1 MKTDRVLTMDECL
14 NEWGMVSTRVES
26 AGCDARHIPIAEE
39 KDVDFKRN
47 ARSCNC
53 DRWGHP
59 CPNCV
64 EPKIQPR
71 LELSASSAKQLK
83 IKWNT

>member
-14 NEWGMVSTRVES
+14 NEWGMVPTRVEPV
-26 AGCDARHIPIAEE
+26 GCDARHIPIAEE

-59 CPNCV
+59 CAGCLDRKKTN
-64 EPKIQPR
+64 ESRRSDFITSQTAR
-71 LELSASSAKQLK
+71 
-83 IKWNT
+83 

>member
-1 MKTDRVLTMDECL
+1 MKTDRVLTMQECL
-14 NEWGMVSTRVES
+14 NEWGVVSMHVDPPRR
-26 AGCDARHIPIAEE
+26 DARHIPIAEE
-39 KDVDFKRN
+39 KDVNLGRN
-47 ARSCNC
+47 VRSCNC

-71 LELSASSAKQLK
+71 LQLPTSPPVKEL
-83 IKWNT
+83 T